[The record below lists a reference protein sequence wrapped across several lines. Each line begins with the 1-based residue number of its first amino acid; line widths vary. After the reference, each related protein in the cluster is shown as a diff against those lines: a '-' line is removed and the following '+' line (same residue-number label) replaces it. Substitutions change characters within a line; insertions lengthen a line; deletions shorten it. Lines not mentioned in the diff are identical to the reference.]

1 MPYSLIVDDEWGVP
15 YALKTFETIQEV
27 HDEIRTMDE
36 ALDHVG
42 PSAAYAIR
50 CIIGQLW
57 QIVHEAEE
65 EPETILDR
73 PAF

>member
-15 YALKTFETIQEV
+15 YALKTFSTLQEV
-27 HDEIRTMDE
+27 HDEIKRMDE
-36 ALDHVG
+36 LLDQVG
-42 PSAAYAIR
+42 PGAAYAIR
-50 CIIGQLW
+50 CIIDQLW

-65 EPETILDR
+65 EPEALPDR

>member
-1 MPYSLIVDDEWGVP
+1 MHYSLVVEDEYGVP

-27 HDEIRTMDE
+27 HDEIGTMDE
-36 ALDHVG
+36 ALDNVD
-42 PSAAYAIR
+42 PRAAYAIR
-50 CIIGQLW
+50 CIIDQLKE
-57 QIVHEAEE
+57 IVHEAEE